1 MMNSLL
7 KKNIILASASP
18 RRHELLKQLNI
29 PFTVVTKNI
38 DETYPKHLQAEQITH
53 FLATLKANAF
63 TELNNDDL
71 LITADTIVW
80 HKNTALGKPK
90 NKNEAIKILQQ
101 LSGKTH
107 QVITSVCVKS
117 NEKEIVFNDTTNVTF
132 KKLSEK
138 EIHFYIDTCQPFDK
152 AGSYGIQEWIGHI
165 GITKIEGSYFNVMG
179 LPTQKLYEVLS
190 NF

>member
-1 MMNSLL
+1 MDSLL

-90 NKNEAIKILQQ
+90 NENEAIKILQQ

-117 NEKEIVFNDTTNVTF
+117 NEKEIVFNDITNVTF

-138 EIHFYIDTCQPFDK
+138 EIHFYIDTYQPFDK